1 MMTDPTY
8 NDDDLVYVDP
18 ETRSV
23 VGKVEWDKDD
33 RPKSIP
39 YKSSTGKDHWR
50 RFFPFGSYRSMKKT
64 FRLEG
69 KSKEA
74 DSDLSLDEVLPK
86 FFDDAL

>member
-1 MMTDPTY
+1 MSTQPY
-8 NDDDLVYVDP
+8 HDDDLVYVDP

-23 VGKVEWDKDD
+23 VGKVEWDKNE

-39 YKSSTGKDHWR
+39 YKSSTGKEYWR
-50 RFFPFGSYRSMKKT
+50 KFFPFGTYRSMKKT

-74 DSDLSLDEVLPK
+74 DSDSSLDEVLPK